1 MKKNLKKLWNNRI
14 FRTFIETTLATI
26 VGNLTCANAFDLDI
40 SVLGNIVIIGV
51 ATGISAILP
60 LFEINEHPKD

>member
-26 VGNLTCANAFDLDI
+26 VGNLTCANALDLNI

-60 LFEINEHPKD
+60 LCDINEHTKD

>member
-1 MKKNLKKLWNNRI
+1 MKNKLKKLWNNRI
-14 FRTFIETTLATI
+14 FRTFVETTLATI
-26 VGNLTCANAFDLDI
+26 VGNLTCANALDLDI

-60 LFEINEHPKD
+60 LFEVNDNSKN